1 MGAQRAGIEADP
13 VTSAPVLSPT
23 PRAVR
28 AAGLLA
34 AGAAAVSL
42 VAVGCTSV
50 TGGDAA
56 ANSAEAPA
64 YRTSVSLSSSQS
76 ASASSSRESERQASM
91 TTRAVHDTCETLST
105 TSADAI
111 DAVNDYVKAHN
122 EDSGQ
127 VEAKLGPAVDALNQS
142 AEAVEASITDI
153 VPEEM
158 KDVFTK
164 WVDGALATAEAISS
178 KAVAAEF
185 NKAVDDLNQARSD
198 ALRLC
203 DATY

>member
-1 MGAQRAGIEADP
+1 M
-13 VTSAPVLSPT
+13 LSPN

-28 AAGLLA
+28 VAGLLA

-42 VAVGCTSV
+42 SAVGCTSV

-56 ANSAEAPA
+56 ANTAEAPA

-76 ASASSSRESERQASM
+76 ASASSARESERQASM

-111 DAVNDYVKAHN
+111 DAVNAFVKAHN
-122 EDSGQ
+122 EDSDRGDM
-127 VEAKLGPAVDALNQS
+127 ERGPAVDALNQS
-142 AEAVEASITDI
+142 AEAVQASITDV
-153 VPEEM
+153 VPDEL
-158 KDVFTK
+158 KAVFTT
-164 WVDGALATAEAISS
+164 WIDGAHATAEAISG
-178 KAVAAEF
+178 KVAAAEF

>member
-1 MGAQRAGIEADP
+1 M
-13 VTSAPVLSPT
+13 
-23 PRAVR
+23 
-28 AAGLLA
+28 A
-34 AGAAAVSL
+34 AGATSVSL
-42 VAVGCTSV
+42 GVLGCTTV
-50 TGGDAA
+50 TTGDVA

-76 ASASSSRESERQASM
+76 ASLSSARESERQASM

-111 DAVNDYVKAHN
+111 DAVNEYVKAHN
-122 EDSGQ
+122 RDSPEIDAQ
-127 VEAKLGPAVDALNQS
+127 LGPAVDALNQS
-142 AEAVEASITDI
+142 AEAVGASISDM
-153 VPEEM
+153 VPAEM
-158 KDVFTK
+158 KEVFTK
-164 WVDGALATAEAISS
+164 WIDSANATADVISS
-178 KAVAAEF
+178 KAAAAEF

>member
-1 MGAQRAGIEADP
+1 M
-13 VTSAPVLSPT
+13 LSPN

-28 AAGLLA
+28 VAVLLA
-34 AGAAAVSL
+34 AGAATVLLGA
-42 VAVGCTSV
+42 AGCTTV

-76 ASASSSRESERQASM
+76 ASQSSARESERQASM

-111 DAVNDYVKAHN
+111 DAVNGYVKAHN
-122 EDSGQ
+122 QDTSQ
-127 VEAKLGPAVDALNQS
+127 IDTALGPAVDALNQS
-142 AEAVEASITDI
+142 AVAVQSSITDI
-153 VPEEM
+153 VPKEM

-164 WVDGALATAEAISS
+164 WVDGAHATAEAISG
-178 KAVAAEF
+178 KAPPAEF
-185 NKAVDDLNQARSD
+185 NKAVDDLNKARSD